1 MCTKNFKE
9 SMKKLLK
16 RAKTSQVFPNKL
28 RKQTIWTKQ
37 HFSKALK
44 PHEETQFYH
53 LTYDFKLLNIKE
65 KINIS

>member
-1 MCTKNFKE
+1 MCTKHFQE
-9 SMKKLLK
+9 LMKKILK
-16 RAKTSQVFPNKL
+16 RAKTSQVFQTKL

-44 PHEETQFYH
+44 PHEEIYFYY

-65 KINIS
+65 KINT